1 MKRLFVAIAFASF
14 GVLTTEVAL
23 TRIFSFAISYHFA
36 YLTIATALLGFGS
49 AGALL
54 AVRPRLFGDPD
65 NRLVWAGGWGG
76 LSTVLALGYASVV
89 RFNPFQIS
97 QSAGS
102 AALLASYYLVVAV
115 PFVLS
120 GLFVV
125 TILSMRPSKVGQ
137 LYAADLIGAGAGCA
151 AAVPLI
157 WRVQTP
163 AAVVA
168 GALALGTAALCIAAG
183 NRRQLVRA
191 TGFLVATA
199 LVGGLVVAYG
209 PFPPSPGKFL
219 SLFLKSPGA
228 HHLYEQWTPL
238 SRVDAVGWTKTED
251 SWKSS
256 YAVSGVSPQFK
267 GRGPEFRMIGYD
279 GGSFAVMYQYDGSPG
294 SLDVFRHHLMAAP
307 YKLESNPKTLIIGLG
322 GGADAL
328 AGLANGVG
336 EMTGVE
342 LNPVTVDLGV
352 NRYRKFNGGIFSDG
366 TVKVVNAE
374 GRHWVDSDS
383 ARYDLIV
390 LNSIDTLSALSTGA
404 YVLAESY
411 LYTREAFRS
420 YLEHLDK
427 DGMFAL
433 YSFDNFGVAGP
444 TYIILRFV
452 STFDAALRDMGV
464 KDPAS
469 YIAVL
474 AGPGT
479 TPLVATLVKAR
490 PYTQGEI
497 DRLADFAER
506 EGFHFW
512 HRPYRAVDHQVS
524 RFLFAD
530 PAARKDFIAGHYLR
544 LDAATDN
551 SPFFFNF
558 YKWGSLLFRH
568 ADDPGTT
575 PATGQR
581 MLMLMVVQ
589 AVLISLAMIL
599 WPLRS
604 LDRGARVRKPL
615 GFILYFAALGFG
627 FILLEISLLQR
638 FVLFLG
644 FPTYSLSVVLF
655 CLLTFTG
662 IGSALSTRIHG
673 SPQRAIVWL
682 AVLLALVVFALSMT
696 LPALFDAYLKEALSL
711 RIALTILVFAPLGV
725 ILGMFFPL
733 GIRVIEPIDTRL
745 VPWAWGINGCTSVV
759 GTITAVMLAM
769 AYGFDDV
776 MLLAV
781 AVYITGALA
790 LSYQNR
796 SPAPHAVR
804 VVEPV
809 ESMGAVGASGIA
821 ATNTAVDEPL

>member
-1 MKRLFVAIAFASF
+1 MKRLFAAIALASF
-14 GVLTTEVAL
+14 GVLTTEVSL

-54 AVRPRLFGDPD
+54 AVRPALFGDAD
-65 NRLVWAGGWGG
+65 NRLVLAGGLGG
-76 LSTVLALGYASVV
+76 LTTVLALGYASLV
-89 RFNPFQIS
+89 RFNPFQIT
-97 QSAGS
+97 QSLGS
-102 AALLASYYLVVAV
+102 AALLASYYLIVAI
-115 PFVLS
+115 PFLLS
-120 GLFVV
+120 GIFVV
-125 TILSMRPSKVGQ
+125 TILSMRPKKVGQ

-157 WRVQTP
+157 WRLQTP
-163 AAVVA
+163 AAVVV
-168 GALALGTAALCIAAG
+168 GALALAAAGLCIAAG
-183 NRRQLVRA
+183 DRRKFVRA
-191 TGFLVATA
+191 VMFLAATA
-199 LVGGLVVAYG
+199 GVGVIVVAYG

-219 SLFLKSPGA
+219 SLFLKSPNA
-228 HHLYEQWTPL
+228 HHLYQRWTPL

-256 YAVSGVSPQFK
+256 YAVSGVSPRFK

-279 GGSFAVMYQYDGSPG
+279 GGSFAVMYEYNGDPG

-307 YKLESNPKTLIIGLG
+307 YKLQPDPKTLIIGLG

-352 NRYRKFNGGIFSDG
+352 KRYAKFNGGIFSDG

-374 GRHWVDSDS
+374 GRHWIDADP

-420 YLEHLDK
+420 YLEHVDK

-464 KDPAS
+464 KNPAS
-469 YIAVL
+469 HIAVL

-490 PYTQGEI
+490 PYTQDEI
-497 DRLADFAER
+497 DKLAAFAER

-512 HRPYRAVDHQVS
+512 HRPDLPVDHQVS
-524 RFLFAD
+524 RFLRMN
-530 PAARKDFIAGHYLR
+530 AAAQQDFIAQHYLR

-558 YKWGSLLFRH
+558 YKWSSLLFAH
-568 ADDPGTT
+568 PDDPGTT

-581 MLMLMVVQ
+581 MLMLMIVQSVV
-589 AVLISLAMIL
+589 ISLAMIL

-604 LDRGARVRKPL
+604 LDRGAKVRKPI
-615 GFILYFAALGFG
+615 GFILYFAGLGFG

-662 IGSALSTRIHG
+662 IGSGLSTRIHG

-682 AVLLALVVFALSMT
+682 SVLLAVVVSVLNVG
-696 LPALFDAYLKEALSL
+696 LPSLFSAYLKEALSF
-711 RIALTILVFAPLGV
+711 RIGLTAMVFAPLGL

-745 VPWAWGINGCTSVV
+745 VPWAWGINGCSSVV

-769 AYGFDDV
+769 AYGFDNV
-776 MLLAV
+776 MILAV
-781 AVYITGALA
+781 AVYAMGALG
-790 LSYQNR
+790 LLYQSR
-796 SPAPHAVR
+796 GSLVQGAQSAQPA
-804 VVEPV
+804 VE
-809 ESMGAVGASGIA
+809 
-821 ATNTAVDEPL
+821 EPL